1 LRERQTKGRPKPLDS
16 KPGLTS
22 FPSAAFW
29 EDPWEPHFDLVALRE
44 KAGSLD
50 AVSRLAS
57 KLQPGIKLPG
67 LNREKIARL
76 VDSLALEKGK
86 AEELTEDICLLAR
99 WYSLPELARLI
110 RVGPAAVIDQL
121 RQAGRHAESL
131 QTLLG
136 GIAPEAEQLA
146 EDLTVD
152 LPVVTDHRSLMSFAD
167 DAGQFASAARAIVKH
182 LRPQG
187 RPREYRRNLAIVLA
201 CQAVEQATGQRV
213 TTGRQSADATGE
225 RFTNAA
231 GHLLAAVIKMLTRL
245 DERVVAGAFVD
256 LRRGLP
262 E

>member
-1 LRERQTKGRPKPLDS
+1 MPEKRTKAPSKPLNS
-16 KPGLTS
+16 APGLTR

-29 EDPWEPHFDLVALRE
+29 EDPWEPHFDLLALRG
-44 KAGSLD
+44 KASSLD

-57 KLQPGIKLPG
+57 KLQPGIKLPRP
-67 LNREKIARL
+67 NREKIARL
-76 VDSLALEKGK
+76 VDSLALERGK
-86 AEELTEDICLLAR
+86 AEELAEDICLLAR
-99 WYSLPELARLI
+99 WYSLPELGRRI
-110 RVGPAAVIDQL
+110 RIGPAAVIDQL
-121 RQAGRHAESL
+121 RQAGRHAERL

-167 DAGQFASAARAIVKH
+167 DAGRFAIAARAIVKL

-187 RPREYRRNLAIVLA
+187 RPREHRRNLAIVLA
-201 CQAVEQATGQRV
+201 CQAVEEATGQRV

-225 RFTNAA
+225 HFTNAA
-231 GHLLAAVIKMLTRL
+231 GDFLAAVMKMLTRL
-245 DERVVAGAFVD
+245 DDRVVAGAFVD
-256 LRRGLP
+256 LRRGPP